1 MFKMLSVFTCLLV
14 TFGFST
20 VSPKIALAAPP
31 DSLDVK
37 AQGIAWESFADNN
50 SDAIFA
56 RAKDSGRPVFL
67 YWGAVWCPPCN
78 QVKANVFN
86 RSDFIAKSQLFIPV
100 YLDGD
105 SKGAQRLAAQF
116 KVTGYPTM
124 VLLNA
129 DGKELTRLPGEVD
142 PAKYMQVLDIGIK
155 ARRPI
160 KEVLAAALGSNASR
174 ATLQPADWR
183 LLAFYSWDTDASAL
197 INPDALAKT
206 LNSLAKSV
214 PPELKDLR
222 DRIQLRAIGA
232 SVSIKPN
239 KLVFTDSMNGLLT
252 KLLTNP
258 EMSKQNLDIVLY
270 QADSVLKAIASRSPA
285 QAKNLGQLWMKA
297 LDLLFVD
304 ASLSTPDRLSA
315 ASVRF
320 SVARLDLSGK
330 ASNATHQGS
339 NSAPA
344 PISPELVSY
353 ARNAVTVAVSTASD
367 PTQRQAVIPAA
378 ADLLAEAGLLDESDA
393 LLKAELPKAIAP
405 YYHML
410 GLAENAK
417 TRKDTKAAVDWAAKA
432 WENSKGTATRLQWG
446 ASYINYLVDLSPNDS
461 ARIERTALAIVAE
474 VGPTPDMFYGR
485 SARSLKRLA
494 SKLKAWNKNSTHQV
508 SLDLVQAQ
516 LTGICKLLPKQDLSR
531 STCDSVFTDQ
541 KS

>member
-1 MFKMLSVFTCLLV
+1 MLKVFSFFTGLV
-14 TFGFST
+14 IALVLPT
-20 VSPKIALAAPP
+20 VSPKTVLAAPAE
-31 DSLDVK
+31 SLDIK
-37 AQGIAWESFADNN
+37 SQGIAWETFADNN

-56 RAKDSGRPVFL
+56 RAKASGRPVFL

-86 RSDFIAKSQLFIPV
+86 RADFIAKSQLFIPV

-142 PAKYMQVLDIGIK
+142 PAKYMQVLELGIK
-155 ARRPI
+155 ARRPV
-160 KEVLAAALGSNASR
+160 KEVLAAALGSATSR
-174 ATLQPADWR
+174 ASLQPADWR

-197 INPDALAKT
+197 INPDTLAQTLNDLAK
-206 LNSLAKSV
+206 V
-214 PPELKDLR
+214 IPPDLKDLR
-222 DRIQLRAIGA
+222 DRIQLRALGA
-232 SVSIKPN
+232 SASIKPN
-239 KLVFTDSMNGLLT
+239 KIAFTDSTNSLLT

-285 QAKNLGQLWMKA
+285 QANNIGQLWMKA
-297 LDLLFVD
+297 LDLLFAD

-320 SVARLDLSGK
+320 GVARLDLSGK
-330 ASNATHQGS
+330 ATTQTSQGS
-339 NSAPA
+339 TSVLV
-344 PISPELVSY
+344 PIPPELVSY
-353 ARNAVTVAVSTASD
+353 ARNAVTVAVSTAFD

-405 YYHML
+405 YYPML
-410 GLAENAK
+410 GLAQNAK
-417 TRKDTKAAVDWAAKA
+417 TRKDTKAAIDWAAKA
-432 WENSKGTATRLQWG
+432 WESSKGTATRLQWG
-446 ASYINYLVDLSPNDS
+446 VSYINYLVDLSPNDS
-461 ARIERTALAIVAE
+461 ARIERTALAIIAE
-474 VGPTPDMFYGR
+474 VGPSPDMFYGR
-485 SARSLKRLA
+485 SARSMKRLGT
-494 SKLKAWNKNSTHQV
+494 KLNAWNKNSTHQT
-508 SLDLVQAQ
+508 SLNVLKAQ
-516 LTGICKLLPKQDLSR
+516 LTSVCKSLPSNDLSR
-531 STCDSVFTDQ
+531 GVCDSVFA
-541 KS
+541 S